1 MKKLTIITLL
11 MAVVLFAAGQD
22 KKPLVKMAKVSIDPA
37 QLEQYKKI
45 LTEEVQTAV
54 NIEPGVLSISVVAD
68 QKEPAKITLLEVYAD
83 QQAYL
88 AHRETAHFKKYK
100 SETRDMVKSLELMD
114 VDPILLAS
122 KKN

>member
-68 QKEPAKITLLEVYAD
+68 QKDPAKITLLEVYAD